1 MGVVR
6 GIISK
11 VIYFK
16 NNFGIVQITLD
27 HNDPEMKEIIEEQY
41 TLTLTVTSNF
51 DRKPF
56 KDELYEFTGQ
66 FKDTDYGY
74 QFQAN
79 HFERIVANTLEGI
92 VNYLSSDLFTGI
104 GKQKATRIYHTLGQD
119 CINVILNDPKSLDE
133 VKGLTTTNKE
143 EIVKVLQENA
153 HSRKTTVAF
162 LNLGLT
168 MTAALKII
176 NTYGNDAYEIVKA
189 NPYMLIDEV
198 EGYGFKRADQIA
210 LSLGFKESSPLRLKA
225 LIMYLL
231 KELTY
236 SFGNTYFKKEDLY
249 ERINKELRTWEI
261 AFKEFNSFLEDL
273 SKEKK
278 IIIED
283 EDIFLKKVYDS
294 EKSFAFKIKT
304 LAEGETINIDTK
316 SLIEKAEKKFGLS
329 YGKEQKEA
337 ISNALLNKV
346 SIITGGPGTGKS
358 TIIKG
363 IIYCFQDYYKASD
376 LSIAQLAPT
385 GRAAKRMQEI
395 TGKEAMTIHK
405 FLGYEG
411 GDIFR
416 YGEDALI
423 DSELVIVDEFS
434 MVDIELA
441 NRLVSALTPKTRL
454 VIVGDADQL
463 PSIGPGD
470 VLNDLIKSDYFKVTH
485 LHDIYRQEEGSAIV
499 NLAHSI
505 NEGYLPE
512 YFRENSS
519 DWSFIALEKDQIIN
533 GIIEVLERAVNKGMD
548 LIKDIQVLVPMYRG
562 ENGIHNINNALQE
575 KFNPLVDEEI
585 KRFNH
590 SFRVGDKV
598 LQLVNRS
605 EKDIMNGDIGKVY
618 RFTKS
623 ENEITGL
630 EVEFDSGIV
639 KYKLEEL
646 DDLMLAYAITIHK
659 AQGSEFDLVVM
670 PITSQ
675 YYIMLRKKLIYTG
688 ITRAKKFLVMLG
700 SVNYLAMGITKMD
713 DQRQTKLKERLEDK
727 REITPFDF
735 M

>member
-1 MGVVR
+1 MNVVR
-6 GIISK
+6 GAISR

-27 HNDPEMKEIIEEQY
+27 HNDLEMKEIIEEQY
-41 TLTLTVTSNF
+41 TLTITVTSNF

-56 KDELYEFTGQ
+56 KDELYEFTGK

-79 HFERIVANTLEGI
+79 HFERIMANTLEGI
-92 VNYLSSDLFTGI
+92 VNYLSSDLFSGI
-104 GKQKATRIYHTLGQD
+104 GKQKATRIFNTLGSD
-119 CINVILNDPKSLDE
+119 CLNVIISDPKSLDK
-133 VKGLTTTNKE
+133 VKGLTSNNKE
-143 EIVKVLQENA
+143 EIIRVLQENA
-153 HSRKTTVAF
+153 FSRKTTVAF

-168 MTAALKII
+168 MTAALKLI
-176 NTYGNDAYEIVKA
+176 NAYGNDAYEIVKA
-189 NPYMLIDEV
+189 NPYILIDEV

-210 LSLGFKESSPLRLKA
+210 LSLGFEEKSPLRLKA

-236 SFGNTYFKKEDLY
+236 SFGNTYFNEEDLY
-249 ERINKELRTWEI
+249 ERVNNELKTWELT
-261 AFKEFNSFLEDL
+261 FKEFRSYLEEL
-273 SKEKK
+273 NKEKK

-283 EDIFLKKVYDS
+283 KDIFLKKVYDS
-294 EKSFAFKIKT
+294 EKSFALKIKALNSDEVSDIAT
-304 LAEGETINIDTK
+304 EA
-316 SLIEKAEKKFGLS
+316 LIKQAEKKFGLT

-363 IIYCFQDYYKASD
+363 IIYCFQKYFKASD

-395 TGKEAMTIHK
+395 TGKDAMTIHK

-441 NRLVSALTPKTRL
+441 NRLVSALTSNTRL

-470 VLNDLIKSDYFKVTH
+470 VLNDLIKSDYFKVTK
-485 LHDIYRQEEGSAIV
+485 LHDIYRQEEGSTIV
-499 NLAHSI
+499 NLAHSV

-519 DWSFIALEKDQIIN
+519 DWSFIPLEKDQIIK
-533 GIIEVLERAVNKGMD
+533 GIIEVVERAVNKGMD
-548 LIKDIQVLVPMYRG
+548 LVKDIQVLVPMYRG
-562 ENGIHNINNALQE
+562 ENGINNINNALQE
-575 KFNPLVDEEI
+575 KFNPLKDEEI
-585 KRFNH
+585 KSHNH
-590 SFRVGDKV
+590 SFRIGDKV

-618 RFTKS
+618 RFEKS
-623 ENEITGL
+623 DGEITGL

-646 DDLMLAYAITIHK
+646 DDLTLAYAITIHK

-688 ITRAKKFLVMLG
+688 ITRAKKYLVMLG

-713 DQRQTKLKERLEDK
+713 DQRQTKLKERLEEDK
-727 REITPFDF
+727 KITPFDF

>member
-1 MGVVR
+1 MNVVR
-6 GIISK
+6 GAISR

-27 HNDPEMKEIIEEQY
+27 HNDLEMKEIIEEQY
-41 TLTLTVTSNF
+41 TLTITVTSNF

-56 KDELYEFTGQ
+56 KDELYEFTGK

-79 HFERIVANTLEGI
+79 HFERIMANTLEGI
-92 VNYLSSDLFTGI
+92 VNYLSSDLFSGI
-104 GKQKATRIYHTLGQD
+104 GKQKATRIFNTLGSD
-119 CINVILNDPKSLDE
+119 CLNVIISDPKSLDK
-133 VKGLTTTNKE
+133 VKGLTSNNKE
-143 EIVKVLQENA
+143 EIIRVLQENA
-153 HSRKTTVAF
+153 YSRKTTVAF

-168 MTAALKII
+168 MTAALKLI
-176 NTYGNDAYEIVKA
+176 NVYGNDAYETAKD
-189 NPYMLIDEV
+189 NPYILIDEV

-210 LSLGFKESSPLRLKA
+210 LSLGFEEKSPLRLKA

-236 SFGNTYFKKEDLY
+236 SFGNTYFNEEDLY
-249 ERINKELRTWEI
+249 ERVNNELKTWELT
-261 AFKEFNSFLEDL
+261 FKEFRSYLEEL

-283 EDIFLKKVYDS
+283 KDIFLKKVYDS
-294 EKSFAFKIKT
+294 EKSFALKIKA
-304 LAEGETINIDTK
+304 LNSNEVSDIDTEA
-316 SLIEKAEKKFGLS
+316 LIKQAEKKFRLT

-363 IIYCFQDYYKASD
+363 IIYCFQKHFKASD

-395 TGKEAMTIHK
+395 TGKDAMTIHK

-441 NRLVSALTPKTRL
+441 NRLVSALTSNTRL

-470 VLNDLIKSDYFKVTH
+470 VLNDLIKSDYFKVTK

-499 NLAHSI
+499 NLAHSV

-519 DWSFIALEKDQIIN
+519 DWSFIPLEKDQIIK
-533 GIIEVLERAVNKGMD
+533 GIIEVVERAVNKGMD
-548 LIKDIQVLVPMYRG
+548 LVKDIQVLVPMYRG
-562 ENGIHNINNALQE
+562 ENGINNINNALQE
-575 KFNPLVDEEI
+575 KFNPLKDEEI
-585 KRFNH
+585 KSHNH
-590 SFRVGDKV
+590 SFRIDDKV

-618 RFTKS
+618 RLEKS
-623 ENEITGL
+623 DGEITGL

-646 DDLMLAYAITIHK
+646 DDLTLAYAITIHK

-688 ITRAKKFLVMLG
+688 ITRAKKYLVMLG
-700 SVNYLAMGITKMD
+700 SINYLAMGITKMD
-713 DQRQTKLKERLEDK
+713 DQRQTKLKERLEEDTK
-727 REITPFDF
+727 ITPFDF